1 MVQGVCAPVP
11 KVGGY
16 IGLKGHFCVGFAG
29 FAGYI
34 IYFIILKKKKKKKKN
49 KIYTL
54 QTLQTLHKTK
64 LKYSFLN
71 CNFDGATQRPH

>member
-1 MVQGVCAPVP
+1 MVQRVCAPVP

-16 IGLKGHFCVGFAG
+16 IGLKGHFCVGFVG
-29 FAGYI
+29 FAG
-34 IYFIILKKKKKKKKN
+34 FINLFFFLKKKKKKKKN

-54 QTLQTLHKTK
+54 QTLHTLHKTK

-71 CNFDGATQRPH
+71 